1 MDCDFSPSSP
11 HLLPNGLFSPQ
22 NRISFELLAL
32 SGLLG
37 FSTFKGGKML
47 IFQGFANSR
56 IVREFPPFSFKVRIA
71 TLTRNQF
78 GSNATWV
85 RIPPSAPR
93 TAPCGV
99 LLFIFAANYAKGCK
113 VGFEQPVP
121 GALRPAGQKCPGG
134 AFLGRGR
141 VRASAPRAAPCGVL
155 LFIFAAN
162 YARAARW
169 DSNSPCPALCVPPGC
184 NSPAD
189 CCKGA
194 GESHRLHQV
203 SLLNSTLGSDFLLLC
218 KIPKLFL

>member
-71 TLTRNQF
+71 TLTRNALGQETV
-78 GSNATWV
+78 AWV
-85 RIPPSAPR
+85 RLPPSAP
-93 TAPCGV
+93 
-99 LLFIFAANYAKGCK
+99 K
-113 VGFEQPVP
+113 
-121 GALRPAGQKCPGG
+121 
-134 AFLGRGR
+134 
-141 VRASAPRAAPCGVL
+141 AAPCGVL

-189 CCKGA
+189 CCKSA
-194 GESHRLHQV
+194 GDSHRLRQV
-203 SLLNSTLGSDFLLLC
+203 SLLDFTLGSDFLLPLC
-218 KIPKLFL
+218 KISMLFL

>member
-22 NRISFELLAL
+22 NQISFELLAL
-32 SGLLG
+32 SGLSE

-56 IVREFPPFSFKVRIA
+56 IVREFPPFSFKVQIA

-85 RIPPSAPR
+85 RIPP
-93 TAPCGV
+93 
-99 LLFIFAANYAKGCK
+99 
-113 VGFEQPVP
+113 
-121 GALRPAGQKCPGG
+121 
-134 AFLGRGR
+134 
-141 VRASAPRAAPCGVL
+141 SAPRAAPCGVL

-169 DSNSPCPALCVPPGC
+169 DSNNPCPALCVPPGC

-194 GESHRLHQV
+194 GESHRLRQV
-203 SLLNSTLGSDFLLLC
+203 SLLDFTLGSDFLLPLC
-218 KIPKLFL
+218 KISMLFL